1 MFGLKRILG
10 WACSPSRGMAFTAS
24 LLGTLLLAACGQKG
38 PLYLPG
44 PDTPE
49 ARKRPAPVQ
58 TAPAD
63 TSTTPAPR

>member
-1 MFGLKRILG
+1 
-10 WACSPSRGMAFTAS
+10 MAITAG
-24 LLGTLLLAACGQKG
+24 LLGALLLAACGQKG

-49 ARKRPAPVQ
+49 AKKKPAPVQ

-63 TSTTPAPR
+63 TPTPPAQR

>member
-10 WACSPSRGMAFTAS
+10 RAIGPSRGMAIAVS
-24 LLGTLLLAACGQKG
+24 ALVLAACGQKG

-49 ARKRPAPVQ
+49 SKKSPPAS

-63 TSTTPAPR
+63 TPVTPAQR

>member
-10 WACSPSRGMAFTAS
+10 RARGPSRGMAITAS
-24 LLGTLLLAACGQKG
+24 LLGALLLAACGQKG

-44 PDTPE
+44 PGTPE
-49 ARKRPAPVQ
+49 AKKKPVPVL

-63 TSTTPAPR
+63 TSTPPAPR